1 MATGPARVEFPFE
14 RWNAEDAHA
23 LATYALDEDTYRTA
37 IAALLAD
44 APAERT
50 LQHPRQAGDGE
61 GAEHGGEHRPVAGIA
76 QRRADGGG
84 GI

>member
-44 APAERT
+44 APAEREPRDLVALVQALQAAT
-50 LQHPRQAGDGE
+50 LS
-61 GAEHGGEHRPVAGIA
+61 
-76 QRRADGGG
+76 DGGKQQG
-84 GI
+84 S